1 MRLILDE
8 FGGIIPRAPAHKLP
22 NKGATVA
29 HDVKIRNGF
38 IEPWRELCEFASV
51 DIENRSFHVHGCC
64 TLGWNNIVQSAET
77 APDWGRFYIS
87 GRRTHLEAVE
97 LDCNCNPSYF
107 ILGVP
112 APMQP
117 PVVTGTEA
125 CGRDTDARSYV
136 YTYVN
141 KWGEESAPSPASDIV
156 RITDGDTVHVT
167 SIQLPDDGYGIIAAN
182 VYRATSGFREAKG
195 KGQEKITTF
204 LYVGTVKFPSTSL
217 TDKVLM
223 KNLGQPLETEH
234 VRMPPAE
241 LENIVSI
248 DNVVR
253 FAATRKNRVYLSE
266 NFQPH
271 NWPVKYELT
280 LDSTIV
286 HMVQNNGRLFVSTD
300 TKPYVIDV
308 TNCDDTKCTPVVDL
322 DYPLPDISCG
332 YQNSAIATPFGMFY
346 SSPLGVVLISADG
359 KWTLITKKWFSR
371 NDWAKVAPETAR
383 FGFYEGFL
391 FIVTDKVS
399 FILDIDGEPYG
410 DIKGTELVTISDKPV
425 AMETTTTGQ
434 LMMLID
440 GKVWAW
446 NSSEKYRSFV
456 WESADL
462 SLRKSQTVMGSITTQ
477 SSAVL
482 GALWSPS
489 SVKIRTQEVQFTL
502 ISPTSGDR
510 YTRKVIWEKPFRLPR
525 VGRHTHW
532 RIRLEGNSPVEFVT
546 LGTAENTVNDG
557 A

>member
-29 HDVKIRNGF
+29 HDVKLRNGF
-38 IEPWRELCEFASV
+38 IEPWRELCEFAEVNSSDV
-51 DIENRSFHVHGCC
+51 SFHLHGCC
-64 TLGWNNIVQSAET
+64 VTSWNELVQAAEVS
-77 APDWGRFYIS
+77 PDWNRYFIS
-87 GRRTHLEAVE
+87 GRQSYLEAVS
-97 LDCNCNPSYF
+97 LSCKCVPSYYR
-107 ILGVP
+107 LGVP
-112 APMQP
+112 APAKAP
-117 PVVTGTEA
+117 KATGTES
-125 CGRDTDARSYV
+125 CGETVDARSYV
-136 YTYVN
+136 YTYIN
-141 KWGEESAPSPASDIV
+141 EWNEESAPSPASSIIRV
-156 RITDGDTVHVT
+156 EDGSTVQVT
-167 SIQLPDDGYGIIAAN
+167 GIALPPDGYGIIGAN
-182 VYRATSGFREAKG
+182 LYRAVSGFRQADG
-195 KGQEKITTF
+195 KQQTPTTVF
-204 LYVGTVKFPSTSL
+204 LYVDTITFPSTSY
-217 TDKVLM
+217 TDTVKM
-223 KNLGQPLETEH
+223 TGLGQALETEN
-234 VRMPPAE
+234 VRMPPDG
-241 LENIVSI
+241 LS
-248 DNVVR
+248 NVVALDSSVR
-253 FAATRKNRVYLSE
+253 LAATRNNRVYLSE
-266 NFQPH
+266 NFQPY

-280 LDSTIV
+280 LDSNIV
-286 HMVQNNGRLFVSTD
+286 HMVQSNGRLFVSTD

-332 YQNSAIATPFGMFY
+332 HQNSAIGTPFGMFY

-359 KWTLITKKWFSR
+359 KWHLVTKNWFSR
-371 NDWAKVAPETAR
+371 TDWAKVAPETAR

-391 FIVTDKVS
+391 FIITDKVS
-399 FILDIDGEPYG
+399 FLLDIDGEPYG
-410 DIKGTELVTISDKPV
+410 DIRGTELVTISDKPV

-446 NSSEKYRSFV
+446 DSSEKYRSFI

-462 SLRKSQTVMGSITTQ
+462 SLRKSQTILGSITTQ
-477 SSAVL
+477 TSAVL
-482 GALWSPS
+482 GSLWSPA

-546 LGTAENTVNDG
+546 LGTADTTVNDG